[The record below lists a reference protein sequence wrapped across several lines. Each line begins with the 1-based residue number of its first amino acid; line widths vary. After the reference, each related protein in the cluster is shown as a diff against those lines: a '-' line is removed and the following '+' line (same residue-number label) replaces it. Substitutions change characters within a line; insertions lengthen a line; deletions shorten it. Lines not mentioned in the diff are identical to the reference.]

1 MDLVGGGLTPRS
13 RKNRV
18 YVGLEE
24 GGQLCHRFATNRI
37 RGLRVC
43 LMLTASSGRD
53 TLKGADDLSGNS
65 LIYLSCVVSVDRI
78 LASKQTFN
86 FDGENAFDIVA
97 YAGVDIEEIR

>member
-1 MDLVGGGLTPRS
+1 MHLVGGGLTPRS

-43 LMLTASSGRD
+43 LMLTASSRRD
-53 TLKGADDLSGNS
+53 TLKEGDELSGNS
-65 LIYLSCVVSVDRI
+65 LISLSCVVSGQNS
-78 LASKQTFN
+78 SKQVEFQ
-86 FDGENAFDIVA
+86 F
-97 YAGVDIEEIR
+97 